1 MPVWFQASDGRLGSP
16 GNTGGPQQPRYLYR
30 GVCFLYGKLDYN
42 DEYMNEVEE
51 VKARLDMVDVIG
63 GYVPIKQAGRN
74 YKGLSPFKTEK
85 TPSFV
90 VSPEKGIWH
99 DFSSGRGGD
108 VITFVM
114 EMEGLSFPETLEMLA
129 KRAGVKLKP
138 RKPGQAIANNKKSRL
153 FEAND
158 AAMRF
163 YHLALS
169 KNQVAK
175 DYFLK
180 SRGLMTEIIKNY
192 KLGYAPDNW
201 DALAN
206 YLRTKGFSEQELVES
221 GLVAKRTKGNGV
233 YDVFRGRVMFPV
245 FDSQG
250 RVVGFSARLLADEK
264 AAKYINTPQ
273 TDIYNKSFAVY
284 GLTQAKDAIRTEDR
298 VVIVE
303 GNMDVLALSNVGFG
317 NVVASS
323 GTALTEQQIRQLS
336 RLTKNIAVCF
346 DNDEAG
352 LNATLRAIELAGQ
365 SGVRID
371 VISLNNAKDPDE
383 LVKKDPKL
391 WQEAIKAIKYAPDY
405 IIDLGRQRFD
415 LSSATGKKQFISFTV
430 PMLKVLSDDIE
441 IQHYVK
447 KVAQLIDSTEES
459 IQKLLQKSTP
469 IIIPTKTTLPDSE
482 PKVKET
488 KPKRR
493 LTRQEK
499 LEQELLELTLAFP
512 QTRAALKDLELKQT
526 SELHRSIFRILKN
539 TGSAQLNSIVK
550 GLPKEGNYVKIL
562 ALRGEQ
568 QFADLSAHDIR
579 LEAFTQV
586 ARIHEINRQLN
597 KRDLARQIAEAESSG
612 DTKLTKQ
619 LLKQYQELVN
629 ED

>member
-1 MPVWFQASDGRLGSP
+1 
-16 GNTGGPQQPRYLYR
+16 
-30 GVCFLYGKLDYN
+30 
-42 DEYMNEVEE
+42 MNEVED

-63 GYVPIKQAGRN
+63 GYVPLKQAGRN

-114 EMEGLSFPETLEMLA
+114 EMEGLNFPETLEMLA

-138 RKPGQAIANNKKSRL
+138 RRPGQAISNNKKTRL
-153 FEAND
+153 FDAND

-163 YHLALS
+163 FHLALS
-169 KNQVAK
+169 NSQIAK
-175 DYFLK
+175 DYFIK
-180 SRGLMTEIIKNY
+180 SRGLTKEVIKNY
-192 KLGYAPDNW
+192 KLGYAPDSW
-201 DALAN
+201 DSLSN
-206 YLRTKGFSEQELVES
+206 YLHSKGFTDKELIDS
-221 GLVAKRTKGNGV
+221 GLAVKGNKSNGV

-250 RVVGFSARLLADEK
+250 RVVGFSARLLADQK

-273 TDIYNKSFAVY
+273 TDIYNKSYAVY
-284 GLTQAKDAIRTEDR
+284 GLTQAKEYIRTEDR

-303 GNMDVLALSNVGFG
+303 GNMDVLGLSNAGFG
-317 NVVASS
+317 NVVACS

-336 RLTKNIAVCF
+336 RLTKNVAICF
-346 DNDEAG
+346 DNDDAG
-352 LNATLRAIELAGQ
+352 INATLRAIELAGQ

-371 VISLNNAKDPDE
+371 VITLNGAKDPDE
-383 LVKKDPKL
+383 LVRKDSKL
-391 WQEAIKAIKYAPDY
+391 WQLALKDILYAPDY
-405 IIDLGRQRFD
+405 IIELGKKRFD
-415 LSSATGKKQFISFTV
+415 LASATGKKQFISFTV
-430 PMLKVLSDDIE
+430 PMLKALSDDIE
-441 IQHYVK
+441 LQHYVK
-447 KVAQLIDSTEES
+447 KVAQLIDATEES
-459 IQKLLQKSTP
+459 IQKLLQKNAP
-469 IIIPTKTTLPDSE
+469 IITPAKTAVPNVSAKADE
-482 PKVKET
+482 P

-512 QTRAALKDLELKQT
+512 QTRPALQDLELKQT
-526 SELHRSIFRILKN
+526 SELHRNIFKILKS
-539 TGSAQLNSIVK
+539 TGSAQLGSIVK

-568 QFADLSAHDIR
+568 QFADISAHDKR

-586 ARIHEINRQLN
+586 ARIHEINRHLN

-612 DTKLTKQ
+612 DTKQTKQ